1 MVLGMGDRV
10 EGGRLQAA
18 IAAAMGAPGELSSGR
33 DREGHGLGHVE

>member
-1 MVLGMGDRV
+1 MGDRV

-18 IAAAMGAPGELSSGR
+18 IAAAMGARGELCSGQ